1 MKHLFGKK
9 EKPVTGRLLLL
20 LLLWQLQLA
29 VATGH
34 TRAPVTLHVAILTA

>member
-9 EKPVTGRLLLL
+9 EKPVTGRL